1 VSVVIAT
8 YNRSNV
14 LAWAIRSVL
23 RQTLTDWEA
32 WVVGDACTDDTAG
45 VVAAFNDPRLRFIN
59 LAQNAGEQS
68 GPNNEGLAR
77 ARGRYIAFLNHD
89 DLWFS
94 DHLATLVPAIE
105 ESGADLVYSMLDIV
119 RSGEH
124 RWQPE
129 RLCGIGPGLRF
140 DPRASVQASC
150 WLLRRDLAGA
160 IGPWRPAREC
170 RVAPSEDWLFRAW
183 RAGKDLRAV
192 PALTVLAF
200 PSGRRAGCYVD
211 RPDDEQRTWFAAL
224 ERDEAA
230 VRTRELSEIAA
241 GYRMH
246 DTRFRR
252 LSGLLAEAAANLG
265 RRMSLLFGW
274 HPFTIERCIRGE
286 GKGDRVNRLRRIRG
300 LPELEG
306 PRGARRHQ
314 APPGERD

>member
-1 VSVVIAT
+1 MVIAT

-14 LAWAIRSVL
+14 LAWALRSLL
-23 RQTLTDWEA
+23 RQTFSDWEA
-32 WVVGDACTDDTAG
+32 WVIGDGCTDDTEA
-45 VVAAFNDPRLRFIN
+45 VVGALEDARVRFFNLPRN
-59 LAQNAGEQS
+59 VGEQS
-68 GPNNEGLAR
+68 GPNNEGVAR
-77 ARGRYIAFLNHD
+77 AHGRYIAFLNHD
-89 DLWFS
+89 DLWLS
-94 DHLATLVPAIE
+94 DHLATLVAAIE

-119 RSGEH
+119 KQGEN

-150 WLLRRDLAGA
+150 WLFRRELAEA

-170 RVAPSEDWLFRAW
+170 RVVPSEDWIFRAW

-200 PSGRRAGCYVD
+200 PSGRRAGCYAE
-211 RPDDEQRTWFAAL
+211 RPDAEQREWYEAL
-224 ERDEAA
+224 VRDEAA

-252 LSGLLAEAAANLG
+252 MSDLLSEAAAIVG
-265 RRMSLLFGW
+265 RRLSLLFGQ
-274 HPFTIERCIRGE
+274 HPFTLARVLRGV
-286 GKGDRVNRLRRIRG
+286 GKGERINWLRRIRG
-300 LPELEG
+300 LRELKT
-306 PRGARRHQ
+306 PRGAARR
-314 APPGERD
+314 PGPRAGGR